1 MNQISMMK
9 IFNSHPTIAKLH
21 EVYETTSAVYLVK
34 QYDPNETLEF
44 LLRKSSLQFSN
55 FEYQTAKI
63 IEKILGGLAYL
74 ASETAFLHSL
84 SLNNLIIDKEGQ
96 VKIVDFTFLTQANMF
111 KLFDQDYLS
120 PGYTAPEAFM
130 YDKTIAKTTF
140 DDRSN
145 VFSVGCILFE
155 M

>member
-1 MNQISMMK
+1 MK
-9 IFNSHPTIAKLH
+9 NFNSHPNIAKLH
-21 EVYETTSAVYLVK
+21 EIYETTSAVYLVK

-63 IEKILGGLAYL
+63 IENILQALAFL
-74 ASETAFLHSL
+74 ASDAAFLHSL
-84 SLNNLIIDKEGQ
+84 SLNNIIIDKEGQ
-96 VKIVDFTFLTQANMF
+96 VKIVDFAFLTQANMS
-111 KLFDQDYLS
+111 KLFDPGYLS

-130 YDKTIAKTTF
+130 YDKTMTKTTF